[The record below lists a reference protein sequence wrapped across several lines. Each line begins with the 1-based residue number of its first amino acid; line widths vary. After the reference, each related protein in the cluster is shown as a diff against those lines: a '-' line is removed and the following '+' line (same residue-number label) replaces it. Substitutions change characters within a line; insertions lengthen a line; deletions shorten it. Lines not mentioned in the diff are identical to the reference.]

1 MRRFLAPLLSL
12 VIVIGLLETGPCL
25 AQVQRP
31 NILFILVDDQSAMDL
46 RVYTP
51 TSRLETPVID
61 RIAAEGMVIDGAY
74 HMGSFM
80 GAVCTPSRHMMM
92 CGRTLWHLS
101 IAPDA
106 QKQGLCPPNLEQQS
120 LPAIFNRN
128 DFTTMR
134 TCKIGNSYEAANKLF
149 QIRRDATKNGAT
161 DETGSPWHAQQVLD
175 YLSERE
181 KQSDRRPFYI
191 HFGFTHPHDPRTG
204 RPELLAK
211 YGAVNHTD
219 PGSLP
224 PATDKAPPLPLN
236 YLPEHP
242 FHHGH
247 PDLRDE
253 TKVEGVWRNRDPQ
266 TIRNEIG
273 RYYACSESIDT
284 QIGRV
289 LQKLQQMDELDNTYI
304 IYTSDHG
311 IAIGR
316 HGLQGKQNLY
326 EHTWRV
332 PMIVKGP
339 GIQAGSRAQG
349 NIYLL
354 DLLATVCDLAG
365 IKAPATNEGISFRS
379 VLEGKQKTIRETL
392 YGCYCG
398 GTKPGMRSV
407 RRGPWKLIRY
417 DVMDGQV
424 QERQLFNLEENPNE
438 FIAEHHRDAV
448 VGLTGSRPDSRQ
460 TNLALDSKYA
470 GKLAEMEALLI
481 EQMKLLDDAYPFTE

>member
-1 MRRFLAPLLSL
+1 M
-12 VIVIGLLETGPCL
+12 
-25 AQVQRP
+25 
-31 NILFILVDDQSAMDL
+31 
-46 RVYTP
+46 
-51 TSRLETPVID
+51 
-61 RIAAEGMVIDGAY
+61 
-74 HMGSFM
+74 
-80 GAVCTPSRHMMM
+80 
-92 CGRTLWHLS
+92 
-101 IAPDA
+101 
-106 QKQGLCPPNLEQQS
+106 
-120 LPAIFNRN
+120 
-128 DFTTMR
+128 
-134 TCKIGNSYEAANKLF
+134 
-149 QIRRDATKNGAT
+149 
-161 DETGSPWHAQQVLD
+161 
-175 YLSERE
+175 
-181 KQSDRRPFYI
+181 
-191 HFGFTHPHDPRTG
+191 
-204 RPELLAK
+204 
-211 YGAVNHTD
+211 
-219 PGSLP
+219 
-224 PATDKAPPLPLN
+224 N

-253 TKVEGVWRNRDPQ
+253 TKVEGVWRNRDPL

-289 LQKLQQMDELDNTYI
+289 LEKLDQMNELDNTYI

-332 PMIVKGP
+332 PMIIKGP

-365 IKAPATNEGISFRS
+365 IEAPVTNEGISFRS

-424 QERQLFNLEENPNE
+424 RQRQLFNLDENPNE
-438 FIAEHHRDAV
+438 FIAEHHRDEV
-448 VGLTGSRPDSRQ
+448 VGLTGNRPHSLQ
-460 TNLALDSKYA
+460 INLADDPKYA
-470 GKLAEMEALLI
+470 RKLEEMEALLA
-481 EQMKLLDDAYPFTE
+481 EQMKQLDDAFPFTE